1 MFGENIL
8 SKIPADWQITN
19 GYMTSGI
26 IALNANGSAT
36 QILNDTDIASIPESF
51 LVTIIANNYVNTY
64 APFAYVQLHIITADN
79 QEHFYNVPIIDSGS
93 GFCVVTVPVLATEY
107 SFFSFTIRTY
117 RALVISDWALATP
130 IVDDVNLDE
139 IKEEIPKLLAD
150 YNTSTYAIGQREEN
164 IALISARLLA
174 NTDVSGHLQLEYDAL
189 QSCTITIRIKD
200 NTGTEL
206 FAPLLYD
213 VKVGKGSIG
222 VPHAFLTRL
231 AGNHTFSVTAQCSTG
246 TVIFY
251 TRGILFTIDAGYLA
265 TRIMDIDTDLQDI
278 ALQQL
283 SSDDTPSSIFAIGV
297 DKDGIVR
304 VRRRA
309 YSENALVAWEPVYE
323 YEAGIRAA
331 IEFDGTWVRRLGDE
345 FFTLECEAVPWCFW
359 ITASGDL
366 IAQKGIEESTRI
378 TLSTGVSKLSVVRGF
393 KSSEYITQDQG
404 IVVMYLKEGRA
415 FYRNYCTQENESVVW
430 ELERELLQ
438 LGEYIE
444 DVHVHRLNDY
454 RLGFVSSSTVAG
466 NKWAITKRT
475 YVAAAVPPEYI
486 DFNVARHWPSLAV
499 VPVEQQDYII
509 NFVTSYSEDH
519 KYLYVTFDYP
529 VIVRNSLDTLF
540 KISSSV
546 PIKIKNAIANGNVL
560 ELELETPV
568 RSAFITITPQHDF
581 VCVYMPNAGYIRLTQ
596 GWYFEIAMY
605 ASFTES
611 IAFSAAGSA
620 TVLQKYLATLGHT
633 QTESVAFSVT
643 HSTTAIQKYLQ
654 DVFHS
659 HTESISFSV
668 AYTVVSAVSFVG
680 TEPI

>member
-8 SKIPADWQITN
+8 SKIPADWQLTN
-19 GYMTSGI
+19 GYMTSAI

-36 QILNDTDIASIPESF
+36 QVLNDTNITSIPESF

-64 APFAYVQLHIITADN
+64 APFAYVQLHIITTDN
-79 QEHFYNVPIIDSGS
+79 QVHFYSVPILDTGN
-93 GFCVVTVPVLATEY
+93 GFCVVTVPVIATEY
-107 SFFSFTIRTY
+107 SYFSFTIKTSQ
-117 RALVISDWALATP
+117 ALVISDWSLAAP
-130 IVDDVNLDE
+130 VVDEVNLDE

-150 YNTSTYAIGQREEN
+150 YNTSTYAIGQLEEN

-174 NTDVSGHLQLEYDAL
+174 NTDVSGHLQIEYDAL

-283 SSDDTPSSIFAIGV
+283 PTDETPSSIFAIGV

-323 YEAGIRAA
+323 YEAGIMAA
-331 IEFDGTWVRRLGDE
+331 IEFNGNWVRRLGDE
-345 FFTLECEAVPWCFW
+345 FFTLECEEVPWCFW
-359 ITASGDL
+359 ITAYGDL
-366 IAQKGIEESTRI
+366 IAQKGTEESTRI

-393 KSSEYITQDQG
+393 KSSEYVAQDQG
-404 IVVMYLKEGRA
+404 IVVMYLKAGRA
-415 FYRNYCTQENESVVW
+415 FYRNYCVQENESTVW
-430 ELERELLQ
+430 ELERELIQ
-438 LGEYIE
+438 LGDNIE
-444 DVHVHRLNDY
+444 DIHVHRLNDY
-454 RLGFVSSSTVAG
+454 RLGFVSSSTEG

-475 YVAAAVPPEYI
+475 YVAAAVPPEYLS
-486 DFNVARHWPSLAV
+486 FNVAQHWPSLAI
-499 VPVEQQDYII
+499 VPVEQQDYVI
-509 NFVTSYSEDH
+509 NFTTSYSEDH

-529 VIVRNSLDTLF
+529 VVLRNSLDTLF

-546 PIKIKNAIANGNVL
+546 PLKIKNAIANGNVL

-568 RSAFITITPQHDF
+568 RSALATITPQHDF

-596 GWYFEIAMY
+596 GWYFEIAVY
-605 ASFTES
+605 ASLTES
-611 IAFSAAGSA
+611 IAFSVAASP
-620 TVLQKYLATLGHT
+620 TVLQKYLATLEYA
-633 QTESVAFSVT
+633 QTESVSFSVG

-654 DVFHS
+654 DIFNS
-659 HTESISFSV
+659 CDENISFSV
-668 AYTVVSAVSFVG
+668 SFASTAIVSFVG